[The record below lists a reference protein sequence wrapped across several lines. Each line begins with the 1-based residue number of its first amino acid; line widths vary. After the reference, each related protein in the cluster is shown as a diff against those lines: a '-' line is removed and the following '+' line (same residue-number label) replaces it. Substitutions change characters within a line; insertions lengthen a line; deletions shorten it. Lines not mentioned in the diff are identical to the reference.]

1 MADVLGDVHPTD
13 VRLVH
18 SAAQLEQEVIGW
30 RVTPVT
36 ASPRF
41 GTMRTW
47 RGRRARYAEYN
58 GGGLAFTRGQDS
70 NGDELHPYRQVAFVK
85 EGRITV
91 ARAGRTEVIEAGG
104 MVAFRMDHYY
114 EAIAERGTSIAMVLL
129 PTDIIDSRGVDSRR
143 VSGTNWEI
151 GALDEE
157 GRVDMP
163 ACRALVEAAGTM
175 GITFHRAFDCVADRG
190 AALEDVVALG
200 CERILTSGGA
210 DDALQG
216 ATTIAA
222 DIARADGRLSLMAG
236 AGLAAANIAEV
247 ARLAGVRELHASA
260 KLFDPG
266 RGGDGPAG
274 LARGHWRSDA
284 ATVRALRAALDGM

>member
-1 MADVLGDVHPTD
+1 MAS
-13 VRLVH
+13 RLLLEIAAN
-18 SAAQLEQEVIGW
+18 SLESALAAQAGGAD
-30 RVTPVT
+30 RVELCANLGEGGTTP
-36 ASPRF
+36 SF
-41 GTMRTW
+41 GTIAA
-47 RGRRARYAEYN
+47 ARD
-58 GGGLAFTRGQDS
+58 GL
-70 NGDELHPYRQVAFVK
+70 
-85 EGRITV
+85 RIPLYV
-91 ARAGRTEVIEAGG
+91 LVRARAGDFTYSPAELDAMRRDVEACVRLGC
-104 MVAFRMDHYY
+104 D
-114 EAIAERGTSIAMVLL
+114 
-129 PTDIIDSRGVDSRR
+129 GV
-143 VSGTNWEI
+143 VI

-163 ACRALVEAAGTM
+163 ACRALIEVAGTM
-175 GITFHRAFDCVADRG
+175 GITFHRAVDCVADRG

-247 ARLAGVRELHASA
+247 ARLTGARELHASA

-274 LARGHWRSDA
+274 LVRGHWRSDA
-284 ATVRALRAALDGM
+284 ATVRALRRALDGM

>member
-1 MADVLGDVHPTD
+1 MAS
-13 VRLVH
+13 RLLLEIAAN
-18 SAAQLEQEVIGW
+18 SLESALAAQAGGAD
-30 RVTPVT
+30 RVELCANLGEGGTTP
-36 ASPRF
+36 SF
-41 GTMRTW
+41 GTIAA
-47 RGRRARYAEYN
+47 ARD
-58 GGGLAFTRGQDS
+58 GL
-70 NGDELHPYRQVAFVK
+70 
-85 EGRITV
+85 RIPLYV
-91 ARAGRTEVIEAGG
+91 LVRARAGDFTYSPAELDAMRRDVEACVRLGC
-104 MVAFRMDHYY
+104 D
-114 EAIAERGTSIAMVLL
+114 
-129 PTDIIDSRGVDSRR
+129 GV
-143 VSGTNWEI
+143 VI

-163 ACRALVEAAGTM
+163 ACRALIEVAGTM

-247 ARLAGVRELHASA
+247 ARLTGARELHASA

-284 ATVRALRAALDGM
+284 ATVRALRRALDGM